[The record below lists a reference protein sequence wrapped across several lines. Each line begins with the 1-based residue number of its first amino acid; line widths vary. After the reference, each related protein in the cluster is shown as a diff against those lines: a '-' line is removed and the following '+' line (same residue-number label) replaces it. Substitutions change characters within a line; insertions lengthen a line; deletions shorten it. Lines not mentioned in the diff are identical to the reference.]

1 MFVWWRWRRPG
12 IAGGRAENTDLEVEE
27 EVKVE
32 VEEGVEKEMEVRLD
46 LESSGCQGK

>member
-12 IAGGRAENTDLEVEE
+12 IAGGRAENTDLEVE
-27 EVKVE
+27 VE
-32 VEEGVEKEMEVRLD
+32 VEMEVEVEVEVEMEVRLD

>member
-12 IAGGRAENTDLEVEE
+12 IAGGRAENTDLEVE
-27 EVKVE
+27 
-32 VEEGVEKEMEVRLD
+32 VEEEMEVRLD